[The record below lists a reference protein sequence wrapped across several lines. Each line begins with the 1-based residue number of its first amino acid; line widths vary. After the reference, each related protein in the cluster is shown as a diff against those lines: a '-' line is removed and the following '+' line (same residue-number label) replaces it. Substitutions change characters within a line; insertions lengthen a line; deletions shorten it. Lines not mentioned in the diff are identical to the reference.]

1 MDEAALQPN
10 LLFWTN
16 RPRKIIMIMTM
27 ITADNMFSVEEKTV
41 NMKSRCCA
49 EVLQVNKVIFAD
61 IFKEKKPNLV

>member
-1 MDEAALQPN
+1 
-10 LLFWTN
+10 
-16 RPRKIIMIMTM
+16 MIMTM